1 MSRATLILGV
11 VAVVF
16 CRLRACTQRG
26 AQARHLQGFLLFSAL
41 AVAASARS
49 VPAPP
54 VPPLQA
60 AVEDAVRA
68 TVTEFRAP
76 ALKPEQ
82 LAVTVIDLRGATPVQ
97 AHYRGDE
104 RFYPA
109 SVIKLFFLAATHRW
123 LEDGKIAD
131 TPELR
136 RAMRDMIVDS
146 SNDATNHLVDVLTD
160 TTGGPELPADELRA
174 WNEKRGAVTRYFASL
189 GYQNVN
195 ANRKTWGD
203 GPFGR
208 ESQDMK
214 AHPPARNYLSTN
226 DTARLFAEIATGRCV
241 TPARSTQ
248 MLELLARDPFTTSTD
263 PDSQSV
269 KFTGPA
275 LTPGMKLWS
284 KAGWVSWA
292 RHDAALIEFPNGG
305 RLIIVT
311 FTDGREHA
319 QNRAIIAAVARR
331 VLANLP

>member
-1 MSRATLILGV
+1 MFSLSKIPP
-11 VAVVF
+11 VF
-16 CRLRACTQRG
+16 FSFLF
-26 AQARHLQGFLLFSAL
+26 GFAL
-41 AVAASARS
+41 MAGARS

-54 VPPLQA
+54 VSPLQA
-60 AVEDAVRA
+60 VVNRAVMD
-68 TVTEFRAP
+68 TVVEFRAP
-76 ALKPEQ
+76 ELRPEQ
-82 LAVTVIDLRGATPVQ
+82 LAVTVIDLRGPAPV
-97 AHYRGDE
+97 AADFRGDE

-109 SVIKLFFLAATHRW
+109 SVVKLFYLAATHRR
-123 LEDGKIAD
+123 LEDGKLAD

-146 SNDATNHLVDVLTD
+146 SNDATNYLVDVLTG
-160 TTGGPELPADELRA
+160 TTGGPELPADELKT
-174 WNEKRGAVTRYFASL
+174 WSEKRGAVTRYFESL

-208 ESQDMK
+208 ESQDMS

-226 DTARLFAEIATGRCV
+226 DTARLLAEIATGRGI
-241 TPARSTQ
+241 TPARSAE
-248 MLELLARDPFTTSTD
+248 MLALLARDPFTTSED
-263 PDSQSV
+263 PDNQSV

-292 RHDAALIEFPNGG
+292 RHDAALIELPGGG
-305 RLIIVT
+305 RVIIVT

-331 VLANLP
+331 VLAGLPVEP

>member
-1 MSRATLILGV
+1 MKAIAFALLLMAVLTGAAAPLDDVVRRA
-11 VAVVF
+11 AEE
-16 CRLRACTQRG
+16 TQ
-26 AQARHLQGFLLFSAL
+26 A
-41 AVAASARS
+41 
-49 VPAPP
+49 
-54 VPPLQA
+54 
-60 AVEDAVRA
+60 
-68 TVTEFRAP
+68 EFANP

-82 LAVTVIDLRGATPVQ
+82 LAVTVIDLRGAAPVQ

-109 SVIKLFFLAATHRW
+109 SVIKLFYLAATHRW
-123 LEDGKIAD
+123 LEDGKLTD

-146 SNDATNHLVDVLTD
+146 SNDATNHLVDVLTG
-160 TTGGPELPADELRA
+160 TTGGPELPADELKA
-174 WNEKRGAVTRYFASL
+174 WNEKRGTVTRYFASL
-189 GYQNVN
+189 GYRNVN

-226 DTARLFAEIATGRCV
+226 DTARLLTEIATGRCI
-241 TPARSTQ
+241 TPARSAE
-248 MLELLARDPFTTSTD
+248 MLALLARDPFTTSTD

-292 RHDAALIEFPNGG
+292 RHDAALIELPDGG
-305 RLIIVT
+305 RVIIVT

-319 QNRAIIAAVARR
+319 NNRAIIAAVARR

>member
-1 MSRATLILGV
+1 MKAIAPALLL
-11 VAVVF
+11 VAVLTGAAAPLDDVV
-16 CRLRACTQRG
+16 RRAAEETQ
-26 AQARHLQGFLLFSAL
+26 A
-41 AVAASARS
+41 
-49 VPAPP
+49 
-54 VPPLQA
+54 
-60 AVEDAVRA
+60 
-68 TVTEFRAP
+68 EFTSP

-82 LAVTVIDLRGATPVQ
+82 LAITVIDLRGAAPVQ

-109 SVIKLFFLAATHRW
+109 SVIKLFYLAATHRW

-146 SNDATNHLVDVLTD
+146 SNDATNHLVDVLTG
-160 TTGGPELPADELRA
+160 TTGGPELPADELKA

-226 DTARLFAEIATGRCV
+226 DTARLLTEIAAGRCI
-241 TPARSTQ
+241 TPARSAQ
-248 MLELLARDPFTTSTD
+248 MLELLARDPFTPKPDD
-263 PDSQSV
+263 PDNQATAFS
-269 KFTGPA
+269 GPA
-275 LTPGMKLWS
+275 LTPGMKLRS

-305 RLIIVT
+305 RVIIVT

-319 QNRAIIAAVARR
+319 NNRAIIPALVKR
-331 VLANLP
+331 VLANLPTP

>member
-1 MSRATLILGV
+1 MKRLAIL
-11 VAVVF
+11 
-16 CRLRACTQRG
+16 
-26 AQARHLQGFLLFSAL
+26 FLGSAL
-41 AVAASARS
+41 LAGARS

-54 VPPLQA
+54 ATPLQA
-60 AVEDAVRA
+60 GVDRAVMD
-68 TVTEFRAP
+68 TVVEFRTP
-76 ALKPEQ
+76 ELRPEQ
-82 LAVTVIDLRGATPVQ
+82 LAVTVIDLRGATPV
-97 AHYRGDE
+97 AADFRGDE

-109 SVIKLFFLAATHRW
+109 SVIKLFYLAATHRW

-146 SNDATNHLVDVLTD
+146 SNDATNHLVDVLTG
-160 TTGGPELPADELRA
+160 TTGGPELPAGELDV
-174 WNEKRGAVTRYFASL
+174 WSEKRGAVTRYFESL
-189 GYQNVN
+189 GYRNVN
-195 ANRKTWGD
+195 AKRKAWGD
-203 GPFGR
+203 GPYGR

-226 DTARLFAEIATGRCV
+226 DTARLLLEIATGRCI
-241 TPARSTQ
+241 TPARSAQ
-248 MLELLARDPFTTSTD
+248 MLELLARDPFTKSAD

-269 KFTGPA
+269 GFTGPA

-292 RHDAALIEFPNGG
+292 RHDAALIELPGGG
-305 RLIIVT
+305 RIIIVT

-331 VLANLP
+331 VLANLPPVAPKPLD

>member
-1 MSRATLILGV
+1 MKRLSILFLGG
-11 VAVVF
+11 A
-16 CRLRACTQRG
+16 LLAG
-26 AQARHLQGFLLFSAL
+26 AQ
-41 AVAASARS
+41 S

-54 VPPLQA
+54 RSPLQA
-60 AVEDAVRA
+60 VVEEAVRA
-68 TVTEFRAP
+68 TVAEFRAP
-76 ALKPEQ
+76 ELRSEQ
-82 LAVTVIDLRGATPVQ
+82 LAVTVIDLRSAAPV
-97 AHYRGDE
+97 AADFRGDE
-104 RFYPA
+104 RCYPA

-123 LEDGKIAD
+123 LEDGRLSD

-146 SNDATNHLVDVLTD
+146 SNDATNHLVDVLTG
-160 TTGGPELPADELRA
+160 TTGGPELPAEALKA
-174 WNEKRGAVTRYFASL
+174 WNEQRGAVTRYFAAL

-195 ANRKTWGD
+195 AIRKTWGD

-226 DTARLFAEIATGRCV
+226 DTARLLVEIATGRCV
-241 TPARSTQ
+241 TPARSAE
-248 MLELLARDPFTTSTD
+248 MLVLLERDPFTPSPD

-292 RHDAALIEFPNGG
+292 RHDAALIERPDGG
-305 RLIIVT
+305 RIIIVT

-319 QNRAIIAAVARR
+319 QNREIIAAVARR

>member
-1 MSRATLILGV
+1 MKSIA
-11 VAVVF
+11 VA
-16 CRLRACTQRG
+16 
-26 AQARHLQGFLLFSAL
+26 FLLLSVL
-41 AVAASARS
+41 TGTAA
-49 VPAPP
+49 
-54 VPPLQA
+54 PLDDVVRRAAEETQA
-60 AVEDAVRA
+60 
-68 TVTEFRAP
+68 EFTSP

-82 LAVTVIDLRGATPVQ
+82 LAVTVIDLRGPASVW

-109 SVIKLFFLAATHRW
+109 SVIKLFYLAAVHRW

-146 SNDATNHLVDVLTD
+146 SNDATNHLVDVLTG
-160 TTGGPELPADELRA
+160 TTGGPELPLDELKV

-226 DTARLFAEIATGRCV
+226 DTARLFSEIATGRCI
-241 TPARSTQ
+241 TPARSAE
-248 MLELLARDPFTTSTD
+248 MMELLARDPFTTSTD

-292 RHDAALIEFPNGG
+292 RHDAALIELPDGG
-305 RLIIVT
+305 RIIIVT

-331 VLANLP
+331 ILSNLP

>member
-1 MSRATLILGV
+1 MKSIW
-11 VAVVF
+11 
-16 CRLRACTQRG
+16 
-26 AQARHLQGFLLFSAL
+26 SAL
-41 AVAASARS
+41 LLGSVLTGAAAPLDDVVRRAAEETQAEFSN
-49 VPAPP
+49 PAI
-54 VPPLQA
+54 
-60 AVEDAVRA
+60 
-68 TVTEFRAP
+68 
-76 ALKPEQ
+76 KPEQ
-82 LAVTVIDLRGATPVQ
+82 LAVTVIDLRGAVPV
-97 AHYRGDE
+97 AADFRGDE

-109 SVIKLFFLAATHRW
+109 SVIKLFYLAATHRW
-123 LEDGKIAD
+123 LENGKMAD

-146 SNDATNHLVDVLTD
+146 SNDATNHLVDVLTG
-160 TTGGPELPADELRA
+160 TTGGPELPPDELKA
-174 WNEKRGAVTRYFASL
+174 WSEKRGAVTRYFASL

-226 DTARLFAEIATGRCV
+226 DTARLLTEIATGRCI
-241 TPARSTQ
+241 TPARSAQ

-263 PDSQSV
+263 PDSQSI

-292 RHDAALIEFPNGG
+292 RHDAALIELPDGG
-305 RLIIVT
+305 RVIIVT

>member
-1 MSRATLILGV
+1 MKAIASTLLLMAVLTGAAAPLDDMVRRA
-11 VAVVF
+11 AEE
-16 CRLRACTQRG
+16 TQ
-26 AQARHLQGFLLFSAL
+26 A
-41 AVAASARS
+41 
-49 VPAPP
+49 
-54 VPPLQA
+54 
-60 AVEDAVRA
+60 
-68 TVTEFRAP
+68 EFANP

-82 LAVTVIDLRGATPVQ
+82 LAVTVIDLRSATPVR

-109 SVIKLFFLAATHRW
+109 SVIKLFYLAATHRW
-123 LEDGKIAD
+123 LEDGKMAD

-136 RAMRDMIVDS
+136 RAVRDMIVDS
-146 SNDATNHLVDVLTD
+146 SNDATNHLVDVLTG
-160 TTGGPELPADELRA
+160 TTGGPELPPDELKV
-174 WNEKRGAVTRYFASL
+174 WNEKRGAVTRYFTSL

-226 DTARLFAEIATGRCV
+226 DTARLLTEIATGRCI
-241 TPARSTQ
+241 TPARSAE
-248 MLELLARDPFTTSTD
+248 MLALMARDPFTTSND

-292 RHDAALIEFPNGG
+292 RHDAALIELPGGG
-305 RLIIVT
+305 RIIIVT

-319 QNRAIIAAVARR
+319 QNREIIAAVARR
-331 VLANLP
+331 VLANLPTP

>member
-1 MSRATLILGV
+1 MKSIASI
-11 VAVVF
+11 
-16 CRLRACTQRG
+16 
-26 AQARHLQGFLLFSAL
+26 FLL
-41 AVAASARS
+41 VAALTGAA
-49 VPAPP
+49 APLDD
-54 VPPLQA
+54 VVRRAAEETQA
-60 AVEDAVRA
+60 
-68 TVTEFRAP
+68 EFASP

-82 LAVTVIDLRGATPVQ
+82 LAVTVIDLRGATPVR

-109 SVIKLFFLAATHRW
+109 SVIKLFYLAATHRW

-146 SNDATNHLVDVLTD
+146 SNDATNHLVDVLTG
-160 TTGGPELPADELRA
+160 TTGGPELPADELKV
-174 WNEKRGAVTRYFASL
+174 WNEKRGVVTRYFVSL

-226 DTARLFAEIATGRCV
+226 DTARLLTEIATGRCI
-241 TPARSTQ
+241 TPARSAE
-248 MLELLARDPFTTSTD
+248 MMELLARDPFTTSTD

-292 RHDAALIEFPNGG
+292 RHDAALIELPGGG
-305 RLIIVT
+305 RVIIVT

-331 VLANLP
+331 VLANLPAVAP